1 MKRLAILLAIVCLL
15 TNTSFKKPLIGKDDF
30 YVIVDKSDYEM
41 QVYDADDNW
50 IVSYPVVF
58 GSKDQGDKM
67 YEGDRRTPEG
77 TFHIT
82 AKRPHAKWSHFV
94 AIDYPNAE
102 SYQKFKERK
111 QQGLIPANARIGG
124 SIGIHGTWP
133 NQDFAID
140 RYDNWTEG
148 CISTKNEYIKQ
159 FFQSIPVGTTVI
171 IQK

>member
-1 MKRLAILLAIVCLL
+1 MKHLVIIMAIICLFA
-15 TNTSFKKPLIGKDDF
+15 NTSFKKPRLGKDDF

-50 IVSYPVVF
+50 IVTYPVVF

-77 TFHIT
+77 TFHII

-94 AIDYPNAE
+94 AIDYPNSE
-102 SYQKFKERK
+102 SIQKFKERK

-140 RYDNWTEG
+140 RFDNWTEG
-148 CISTKNEYIKQ
+148 CISTKNEYIRQ